1 MAIGTTVAKI
11 NAVVTANTTQFTG
24 AMTAAEKKAQSFT
37 SKAGLLAKK
46 VSGPLALGFIGAA
59 AASVAAGTEFEASMK
74 KIESLVGL
82 STEAVDGMTDSV
94 KALAGETGRGPKE
107 LADAMFFITSAGLRG
122 QVALETLEASA
133 KAAAVGL
140 GDTAT
145 IADLATSALNAYGS
159 DVLSAADA
167 TDVMVAAV
175 REGKLEADALTGSMG
190 RVLPVSSQ
198 MGIKF
203 NEVGAAFAAMSRTGT
218 GANEAAT
225 QLRSIMVTLLK
236 PTKQAEEAL
245 AEMGL
250 SSEGL
255 RTQMREKGLLSTLQ
269 TLKEKFDGNSAATAE
284 VFGNVRA
291 LVGVFDL
298 MGANV
303 ETTEEIFASM
313 ADTTGT
319 LDKAFEV
326 TADTA
331 AFKFQTAMADA
342 QLILVNL
349 GEAILPIAITMVD
362 GIRTLVDGF
371 AAMPGPLKLAA
382 GAMATFVIASGPIGQ
397 IALAVGG
404 LLYFVGKLGDE
415 SRDAKARQADL
426 TAEFIAAGDPSM
438 IMIDRM
444 TEVAAAIRDTGDAAE
459 EVINP
464 IGELVGSTTAY
475 ELAAK
480 RGLLPVLDE
489 LNLSL
494 DDVTAAASG
503 STEEFA
509 LAMDGMSRAENR
521 TDGLRLA
528 QENLTGVQREL
539 ADVALVALVGGM
551 DADEIGLLTG
561 VVVDLSKAFGDQA
574 AELETDA
581 QAFIESASSAELL
594 NAAGKD
600 GVGMLTDWAA
610 AGMSYTKQAEQI
622 YSITQHMG
630 DAMEVLSPGAE
641 RAGVT
646 ITEVGDAAADA
657 AGPIEDITVSSHGF
671 SGAIAGV
678 SAEAKT
684 LQEAFEDLMGTIV
697 FEGEALNNTQLLL
710 ADMEATMAGLRDEN
724 NELTMTLPEMRDAFY
739 DMGTTAAGQLGEL
752 LDAGLELGGPEMA
765 GAAQSMIDKLALMG
779 DEAGI
784 PFAELVEMQRL
795 LLEMSG
801 MDVPIT
807 IRVATEMLPGVFN
820 GVATG
825 TGFVG
830 ASGGIVTQPT
840 MALIGEAG
848 PEAVV
853 PLSSAPGAS
862 VLPGG
867 MSGGTSYTITVNTG
881 VGDAGQIG
889 AGVVDA
895 ITAYERRNG
904 TSWRAS

>member
-1 MAIGTTVAKI
+1 MAAGTTVAKI
-11 NAVVTANTTQFTG
+11 NAVVTANTAQFTG

-37 SKAGLLAKK
+37 SKAGALSKK
-46 VSGPLALGFIGAA
+46 MSGPVTLALLGAA
-59 AASVAAGTEFEASMK
+59 AAAIAAGTEFESSMK

-82 STEAVDGMTDSV
+82 SAEAVDGMTDSV

-122 QVALETLEASA
+122 TVALDTLEASA

-159 DVLSAADA
+159 DVLSAGDA
-167 TDVMVAAV
+167 TDVLVAAV
-175 REGKLEADALTGSMG
+175 REGKLEADELAGAMG

-198 MGIKF
+198 MGVEF
-203 NEVGAAFAAMSRTGT
+203 HEVGAAFAAMSRTGT

-245 AEMGL
+245 ADMGL

-255 RTQMREKGLLSTLQ
+255 RTQMKEKGLLSTLQ
-269 TLKEKFDGNSAATAE
+269 TLKDKFDGNSAATAE

-509 LAMDGMSRAENR
+509 RAMDGMSRAENQ

-551 DADEIGLLTG
+551 DADEIGLLTS

-610 AGMSYTKQAEQI
+610 AGMSYTKQAERI

-710 ADMEATMAGLRDEN
+710 ADMDAVLEEMAEQ
-724 NELTMTLPEMRDAFY
+724 TLPEMRDSFY
-739 DMGTTAAGQLGEL
+739 DMAQTSAGQLGEL
-752 LDAGLELGGPEMA
+752 VDAGLELGGPEMT

-807 IRVATEMLPGVFN
+807 IRVATEMLPSVFN
-820 GVATG
+820 AVKTG
-825 TGFVG
+825 TGHVG

-881 VGDAGQIG
+881 IGDAGQIG

>member
-509 LAMDGMSRAENR
+509 RAMDGMSRAENQ

-551 DADEIGLLTG
+551 DADEIGLLTS

-610 AGMSYTKQAEQI
+610 AGMSYTKQAERI

-710 ADMEATMAGLRDEN
+710 ADMDAVLEEMAEQ
-724 NELTMTLPEMRDAFY
+724 TLPEMRDSFY
-739 DMGTTAAGQLGEL
+739 DMAQTSAGQLGEL
-752 LDAGLELGGPEMA
+752 VDAGLELGGPEMT

-807 IRVATEMLPGVFN
+807 IRVATEMLPSVFN
-820 GVATG
+820 AVKTG
-825 TGFVG
+825 TGHVG

-881 VGDAGQIG
+881 IGDAGQIG

>member
-24 AMTAAEKKAQSFT
+24 AMTAAEKK
-37 SKAGLLAKK
+37 
-46 VSGPLALGFIGAA
+46 
-59 AASVAAGTEFEASMK
+59 
-74 KIESLVGL
+74 
-82 STEAVDGMTDSV
+82 
-94 KALAGETGRGPKE
+94 
-107 LADAMFFITSAGLRG
+107 
-122 QVALETLEASA
+122 ASA

>member
-1 MAIGTTVAKI
+1 
-11 NAVVTANTTQFTG
+11 
-24 AMTAAEKKAQSFT
+24 
-37 SKAGLLAKK
+37 
-46 VSGPLALGFIGAA
+46 
-59 AASVAAGTEFEASMK
+59 
-74 KIESLVGL
+74 
-82 STEAVDGMTDSV
+82 
-94 KALAGETGRGPKE
+94 
-107 LADAMFFITSAGLRG
+107 
-122 QVALETLEASA
+122 
-133 KAAAVGL
+133 
-140 GDTAT
+140 
-145 IADLATSALNAYGS
+145 
-159 DVLSAADA
+159 
-167 TDVMVAAV
+167 
-175 REGKLEADALTGSMG
+175 
-190 RVLPVSSQ
+190 
-198 MGIKF
+198 
-203 NEVGAAFAAMSRTGT
+203 
-218 GANEAAT
+218 
-225 QLRSIMVTLLK
+225 MVTLLK